1 MRTDLYEAHRH
12 SINHREEILTSETC
26 GCFYCLAIY
35 PPDEIK
41 EWIDDDDNGIGQTV
55 LCPRCGIDSVIGS
68 RSGFPI
74 TMDFLR
80 KMRRRWF

>member
-1 MRTDLYEAHRH
+1 MKCDLEAAHRH
-12 SINHREEILTSETC
+12 SIRHREEILASETC
-26 GCFYCLAIY
+26 GCFYCLAIF
-35 PPDEIK
+35 PPRDIK
-41 EWIDDDDNGIGQTV
+41 EWVDEEAGIGQTV

-74 TMDFLR
+74 TSDFLR